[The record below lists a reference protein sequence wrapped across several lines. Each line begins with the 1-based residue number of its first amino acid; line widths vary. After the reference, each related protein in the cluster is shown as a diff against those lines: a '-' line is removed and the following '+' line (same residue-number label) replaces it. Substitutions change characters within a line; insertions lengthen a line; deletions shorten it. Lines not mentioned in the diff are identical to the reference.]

1 MAQQRLHLE
10 SQQNSGT
17 RALEQGLQEA
27 AATTGFP
34 ASCPEALLGL
44 TLAKDSSRDY
54 PKSSGSSLLP
64 TDGELLQAP
73 LRPRWRGSLQVGY
86 SEDTKGSRRS

>member
-1 MAQQRLHLE
+1 MAQQQLHLE
-10 SQQNSGT
+10 SQHNSGT

-34 ASCPEALLGL
+34 VSCPEALLGL

-54 PKSSGSSLLP
+54 PESSGSSLP

-86 SEDTKGSRRS
+86 SEDTKRSWRS